1 MAIYNHTSPWAST
14 PITQNYLN
22 TFQIR
27 PVSAQA
33 DDAIYTIEPQYS
45 YRPDLLA
52 YDLYGDSKLWWVFIQ
67 RNMDI
72 LEDPIFDFIP
82 GTQIYLSQKASLFKV
97 LGL

>member
-1 MAIYNHTSPWAST
+1 MAAYNNTSPWAST

-22 TFQIR
+22 ILKIR

-33 DDAIYTIEPQYS
+33 DDAIYTIEPQYT

-52 YDLYGDSKLWWVFIQ
+52 YDMYGHHQLWWVFIQ
-67 RNMDI
+67 RNMDV
-72 LEDPIFDFIP
+72 LQDPVFDFVA
-82 GTQIYLSQKASLFKV
+82 GTQIYLSQKAGLLKV

>member
-1 MAIYNHTSPWAST
+1 MCRVLIPEKDKHF
-14 PITQNYLN
+14 QNYLN